1 MLARLITGSLLATV
15 LMASPCYAEMNVGT
29 NDSNSGKLGV
39 SASANI
45 RITVHIPVRATL
57 QLSAE
62 QGVIQTKTNLRNQQA
77 MILSCQNSQGSVLAD
92 CKQGQN
98 AQVYTLTTL

>member
-15 LMASPCYAEMNVGT
+15 LMTSPCYAEMNIGV
-29 NDSNSGKLGV
+29 NDPSSGKMGV
-39 SASANI
+39 SASATI

-62 QGVIQTKTNLRNQQA
+62 QGEVKTKTNLRNQQA
-77 MILSCQNSQGSVLAD
+77 VILSCQNSQGLVLAD
-92 CKQGQN
+92 CKKGQN
-98 AQVYTLTTL
+98 GQIYTLTTL